1 MVSDTLTAGRY
12 DAAVAVLSKREEAVD
27 RRQEAEASFL
37 AVTEALLSAGAS
49 FADLSVER
57 IAAEAGR
64 PRTAFYLYFRDKREL
79 LMRATEAVTSR
90 LYEQADRWWS
100 GADGRRDLRA
110 ALADILGTY
119 RDHAPLLGAVVE
131 AAAYDERTGDFWR
144 ALVGRFIEATEQR
157 MVEEGTEPGHAAGTA
172 FALCWMTERTCYQQV
187 ARGGSV
193 DDPELVEALVGIW
206 ELSVYGGG

>member
-1 MVSDTLTAGRY
+1 VSDASTTSRY
-12 DAAVAVLSKREEAVD
+12 DAGVAVLSKRTETVD
-27 RRQEAEASFL
+27 RRREAEARFL
-37 AVTEALLSAGAS
+37 AVTEALLAAGES
-49 FADLSVER
+49 YADLSIER
-57 IAAEAGR
+57 IAAAAGR

-79 LMRATEAVTSR
+79 LMRATEAVTNL

-110 ALADILGTY
+110 ALTDILGTY

-131 AAAYDERTGDFWR
+131 AAAYDAEIGVFWR
-144 ALVGRFIEATEQR
+144 ELVGRFIEATEQR

-193 DDPELVEALVGIW
+193 DDPDLVEALVGVW
-206 ELSVYGGG
+206 ERSVYGGE